1 MQATQDNL
9 EDRFADREDAPF
21 LDPSHP
27 KNERASQKTD
37 NNASREKLRIRL
49 MITLYAI
56 ILLVEMGSAMTQ
68 GPYTRIF
75 ESIACKHWYRDHD
88 PSQLGSDGEVPEDAC
103 KSSAI
108 QSEVATIKG
117 VMEFFDGVSS
127 VLLAIPYGLLAD
139 RIGRKPTIMLS
150 IPGFILN
157 MAISLVVLWWSDI
170 FPLRAIWFSALSWL
184 FGGGLV
190 VASALVW
197 TMMADVTTEQ
207 QRSAM
212 FFQFG
217 VVVMG
222 SEFLSNSIGSWLMLY
237 TPWRPLLIG
246 WSIVIIGLCLGLTLP
261 ETKNAFAS
269 SKKDP
274 EQEYAHEMS
283 DLSTLADDEEE
294 EEGILP
300 FAKVTAAQ
308 QPPTTVWMKVKT
320 SFVAYSFFFKD
331 RQVILLSSA
340 FLVYKL
346 SRGTSWFLI
355 QYVSVRYD
363 WRLAAANM
371 ITSIKSILMVFL
383 FVAILP
389 LASWYLQKK
398 RGVDSRTKDLILTK
412 ASVMCLLI
420 GTLGMGLSPHVS
432 IMLFFLV
439 IQTMGAGFVYT
450 TRSVVTTMIHRDQTA
465 RLYTLIEIIQA
476 MGMIMASPVMTG
488 FFNWGLQLG
497 GFWIGLAWMVAA
509 GLFGVVGLIIWRV
522 RLPAHS
528 TRSDD

>member
-1 MQATQDNL
+1 MQATEDNA

-21 LDPSHP
+21 LDPGLP
-27 KNERASQKTD
+27 KNERSFQKTDD

-103 KSSAI
+103 KSSVI

-117 VMEFFDGVSS
+117 VMEFFDGVAS

-157 MAISLVVLWWSDI
+157 MIICGVVLWWSDI
-170 FPLRAIWFSALSWL
+170 FPLRAIWLSALAWL

-217 VVVMG
+217 VVIMG
-222 SEFLSNSIGSWLMLY
+222 SEFLSNSIGSWLMLFS
-237 TPWRPLLIG
+237 PWRPLLIG
-246 WSIVIIGLCLGLTLP
+246 WGIVTVGLSLGMTLP
-261 ETKNAFAS
+261 ETKNAFANNS
-269 SKKDP
+269 NT

-283 DLSTLADDEEE
+283 DLSTLADDEAE
-294 EEGILP
+294 EEGTLP
-300 FAKVTAAQ
+300 FAKINAP
-308 QPPTTVWMKVKT
+308 QPPTTAWMKVKA
-320 SFVAYSFFFKD
+320 SFQAYSFFFKD
-331 RQVILLSSA
+331 RQVVLLSSA

-346 SRGTSWFLI
+346 SRGTAWFLI
-355 QYVSVRYD
+355 QYVSIRYD

-371 ITSIKSILMVFL
+371 IPSLKAILMVFL

-398 RGVDSRTKDLILTK
+398 RGVDSRAKDIILTK
-412 ASVMCLLI
+412 ASVMCLLV
-420 GTLGMGLSPHVS
+420 GTLGIGLSPHVS
-432 IMLFFLV
+432 IMIFFLV

-450 TRSVVTTMIHRDQTA
+450 TRSVVTTMIQRDQTA

-476 MGMIMASPVMTG
+476 FGMILASPVMTG
-488 FFNWGLQLG
+488 FFNWGLHLG

-509 GLFGVVGLIIWRV
+509 GLFGIVGLIIWRV
-522 RLPAHS
+522 RLPAQS
-528 TRSDD
+528 ARSD

>member
-1 MQATQDNL
+1 MQATDDNA

-21 LDPSHP
+21 LDPSQP
-27 KNERASQKTD
+27 KNEQASRKTD

-56 ILLVEMGSAMTQ
+56 ILLVEMGSAMTH
-68 GPYTRIF
+68 GPFTRIF
-75 ESIACKHWYRDHD
+75 ESIACKHWYQDHD
-88 PSQLGSDGEVPEDAC
+88 PSQIGSDGEVPEEAC
-103 KSSAI
+103 KSAAI

-117 VMEFFDGVSS
+117 VMEFFDGVTS

-157 MAISLVVLWWSDI
+157 MVICFVVLWWSDI

-190 VASALVW
+190 VAAALVW
-197 TMMADVTTEQ
+197 TMMADVTTEK

-217 VVVMG
+217 VVIMG
-222 SEFLSNSIGSWLMLY
+222 SEFLSNSIGSWLMIY
-237 TPWRPLLIG
+237 SPWRPLLIG

-261 ETKNAFAS
+261 ETKNAFS
-269 SKKDP
+269 PSKPP
-274 EQEYAHEMS
+274 EQEDAHEMS
-283 DLSTLADDEEE
+283 ELSTLTDDEEE

-300 FAKVTAAQ
+300 FAKATPVQ
-308 QPPTTVWMKVKT
+308 QPPITAWAKIKA

-346 SRGTSWFLI
+346 SRGTAWFLI
-355 QYVSVRYD
+355 QYVSTRYG
-363 WRLAAANM
+363 WRIAAANM
-371 ITSIKSILMVFL
+371 LTSLKSILMVFL

-412 ASVMCLLI
+412 FSVMCLLV

-476 MGMIMASPVMTG
+476 FGMILASPVMTG
-488 FFNWGLQLG
+488 FFNLGLNLG

-509 GLFGVVGLIIWRV
+509 GLFGIVGLIIWRV
-522 RLPAHS
+522 RLPAQS
-528 TRSDD
+528 IRSDD

>member
-1 MQATQDNL
+1 MQATEDNA

-21 LDPSHP
+21 LDPGLP
-27 KNERASQKTD
+27 KNERSFQKTDD

-103 KSSAI
+103 KSSVI

-117 VMEFFDGVSS
+117 VMEFFDGVAS
-127 VLLAIPYGLLAD
+127 VLLAIPLHPQYDYLW
-139 RIGRKPTIMLS
+139 S
-150 IPGFILN
+150 
-157 MAISLVVLWWSDI
+157 SLVVVGYLPTTCDMAFGFGVAVWWWVSRCVRVGMDDDG
-170 FPLRAIWFSALSWL
+170 RCH
-184 FGGGLV
+184 
-190 VASALVW
+190 
-197 TMMADVTTEQ
+197 DEQ

-217 VVVMG
+217 VVIMG
-222 SEFLSNSIGSWLMLY
+222 SEFLSNSIGSWLMLFS
-237 TPWRPLLIG
+237 PWRPLLIG
-246 WSIVIIGLCLGLTLP
+246 WGIVIVGLSLGMTLP
-261 ETKNAFAS
+261 ETKNAFANNS
-269 SKKDP
+269 NT

-283 DLSTLADDEEE
+283 DLSTLADDEAE
-294 EEGILP
+294 EEGTLP
-300 FAKVTAAQ
+300 FAKINAP
-308 QPPTTVWMKVKT
+308 QPPTTAWMKVKA
-320 SFVAYSFFFKD
+320 SFQAYSFFFKD
-331 RQVILLSSA
+331 RQVVLLSSA

-346 SRGTSWFLI
+346 SRGTAWFLI
-355 QYVSVRYD
+355 QYVSIRYD

-371 ITSIKSILMVFL
+371 IPSLKAILMVFL

-398 RGVDSRTKDLILTK
+398 RGVDSRAKDIILTK
-412 ASVMCLLI
+412 ASVMCLLV
-420 GTLGMGLSPHVS
+420 GTLGIGLSPHVS
-432 IMLFFLV
+432 IMIFFLV

-450 TRSVVTTMIHRDQTA
+450 TRSVVTTMIQRDQTA

-476 MGMIMASPVMTG
+476 FGMILASPVMTG
-488 FFNWGLQLG
+488 FFNWGLHLG

-509 GLFGVVGLIIWRV
+509 GLFGIVGLIIWRV
-522 RLPAHS
+522 RLPAQS
-528 TRSDD
+528 ARSD

>member
-1 MQATQDNL
+1 MQALQDNA

-21 LDPSHP
+21 LDPSQP
-27 KNERASQKTD
+27 KNERPSRKEK
-37 NNASREKLRIRL
+37 NASREKLRIRL

-56 ILLVEMGSAMTQ
+56 ILLVEMGNAMTN
-68 GPYTRIF
+68 GPFTRIF
-75 ESIACKHWYRDHD
+75 ESIVCKNWYREHD
-88 PSQLGSDGEVPEDAC
+88 PSKLGSDGEVPEDQC

-108 QSEVATIKG
+108 QGEVATIKG
-117 VMEFFDGVSS
+117 VMEFFDGITS

-157 MAISLVVLWWSDI
+157 MVVSGVVLWWSDI
-170 FPLRAIWFSALSWL
+170 FPLRAIWFSALTWL

-222 SEFLSNSIGSWLMLY
+222 SEFLSNSLGSWLMLFS
-237 TPWRPLLIG
+237 PWRPLLIG
-246 WSIVIIGLCLGLTLP
+246 WGIIIIGLCLGLTLP
-261 ETKNAFAS
+261 ETKNAFS
-269 SKKDP
+269 SAISEPDYS
-274 EQEYAHEMS
+274 EHEMS
-283 DLSTLADDEEE
+283 DLSTVVDEEE
-294 EEGILP
+294 QEGILP
-300 FAKVTAAQ
+300 FAKATGAAH
-308 QPPTTVWMKVKT
+308 QPPSSAWMKIKT
-320 SFVAYSFFFKD
+320 SFLAYTFFFQD
-331 RQVILLSSA
+331 RQVVLLSSA

-346 SRGTSWFLI
+346 SRGTAWFLI
-355 QYVSVRYD
+355 QYVSIRYG
-363 WRLAAANM
+363 WSLAAANM
-371 ITSIKSILMVFL
+371 ITSLKSILMVFL

-398 RGVDSRTKDLILTK
+398 RGADGRTKDMILTK
-412 ASVMCLLI
+412 
-420 GTLGMGLSPHVS
+420 GTLGMGLSPHIA
-432 IMLFFLV
+432 IMIFFLV

-476 MGMIMASPVMTG
+476 LGMILASPIMTG
-488 FFNWGLQLG
+488 FFNLGLQLD

-509 GLFGVVGLIIWRV
+509 GLFGIVGLIIWRV
-522 RLPAHS
+522 RLPAHT